1 MTLRRNLQTGL
12 LSMLF
17 SVFTIIVISQDVT
30 LYNPSFEDYPHPGAV
45 NEYNIA
51 TEIDGWFDCATYNG
65 FAGETPPDIHDG
77 SNQIE
82 SFWKNTMHSAHG
94 RTYLGMVVRDNES
107 WEALSQRLATPLR
120 KGRCYEF
127 SIYLARSDN
136 YWSSRRVDDPD
147 DPEQNFI
154 KPAVFQLWGGTGRCG
169 DRELLAVSD
178 PVDYKEWKQ
187 NTFIIEPKFDY
198 HFITIQVFY
207 ETPVLW
213 PYNGHILVDGAS
225 EFKLVDCDE
234 PEYVVFEREK
244 KEKEIKTRKMP
255 AHKAKS
261 RKTEVFNREKRQNEV
276 DTIVYVRPSNEKILA
291 ELDRKTVK
299 KGQRIKIDKLYFEAD
314 TTSIGVESYQVL
326 NEVYEFLNDNTDII
340 VEIGGHTNG
349 IPPHTYCDK
358 LSQARAEAVAKYL
371 INKGIDS
378 ERVQSKG
385 YGKRRPISSNSTD
398 EGRKKNQRVEIR
410 IISMDS

>member
-1 MTLRRNLQTGL
+1 
-12 LSMLF
+12 
-17 SVFTIIVISQDVT
+17 
-30 LYNPSFEDYPHPGAV
+30 
-45 NEYNIA
+45 
-51 TEIDGWFDCATYNG
+51 
-65 FAGETPPDIHDG
+65 
-77 SNQIE
+77 
-82 SFWKNTMHSAHG
+82 
-94 RTYLGMVVRDNES
+94 
-107 WEALSQRLATPLR
+107 
-120 KGRCYEF
+120 
-127 SIYLARSDN
+127 
-136 YWSSRRVDDPD
+136 
-147 DPEQNFI
+147 
-154 KPAVFQLWGGTGRCG
+154 
-169 DRELLAVSD
+169 
-178 PVDYKEWKQ
+178 
-187 NTFIIEPKFDY
+187 
-198 HFITIQVFY
+198 
-207 ETPVLW
+207 
-213 PYNGHILVDGAS
+213 
-225 EFKLVDCDE
+225 
-234 PEYVVFEREK
+234 
-244 KEKEIKTRKMP
+244 
-255 AHKAKS
+255 AKS